1 MMTRKAIPSMIV
13 DRNGRPAMYYEVSRQ
28 QPGDRTFITQG
39 QSPTDEWKQLDGGTL
54 SKLQGAGRFLYKNCA
69 ILRGAVLEKASL
81 SFPLEPQFTG
91 ADKEWGSAAEA
102 WLYDWH
108 KVFCVAG
115 ETYDFDSACRIIQIN
130 ETVDGDIG
138 TVLRKT
144 SSNYPQVQFI
154 RGHRINARDWSQ
166 ERFRNGVQTTRD
178 GKPVAYSVLGETD
191 ADDVIIPAN
200 DFILTYRPDMPDQ
213 LRGVSKLCAS
223 IVDFAD
229 VKRLRQYEMRAQMM
243 LASQALIEKNE
254 TGEADTAAEAISMPT
269 TDGSGTPTGLVTQL
283 YEGGMVRYYRSNS
296 GSGLEAFRGGDRPS
310 MSAQAFEDRIVTGA
324 LYAMEWDP
332 NFALAIKE
340 PGGAYARTVI
350 EKIRRSVANGQKV
363 VKKWAR
369 RVDGWALSVAMKNGD
384 LPYPSDGDWY
394 SWDYQGPA
402 RITADTGNEQNARR
416 EGYKL
421 GMTTLKSE
429 QAEGGNWWEET
440 RAQRSVEID
449 DLLTRAQATATK
461 FGISIQEALTLY
473 EQRSP
478 NPMPSPTEPAPTG
491 AQP

>member
-1 MMTRKAIPSMIV
+1 
-13 DRNGRPAMYYEVSRQ
+13 
-28 QPGDRTFITQG
+28 
-39 QSPTDEWKQLDGGTL
+39 
-54 SKLQGAGRFLYKNCA
+54 
-69 ILRGAVLEKASL
+69 
-81 SFPLEPQFTG
+81 
-91 ADKEWGSAAEA
+91 
-102 WLYDWH
+102 
-108 KVFCVAG
+108 
-115 ETYDFDSACRIIQIN
+115 
-130 ETVDGDIG
+130 
-138 TVLRKT
+138 
-144 SSNYPQVQFI
+144 
-154 RGHRINARDWSQ
+154 
-166 ERFRNGVQTTRD
+166 
-178 GKPVAYSVLGETD
+178 
-191 ADDVIIPAN
+191 
-200 DFILTYRPDMPDQ
+200 
-213 LRGVSKLCAS
+213 
-223 IVDFAD
+223 
-229 VKRLRQYEMRAQMM
+229 
-243 LASQALIEKNE
+243 
-254 TGEADTAAEAISMPT
+254 
-269 TDGSGTPTGLVTQL
+269 
-283 YEGGMVRYYRSNS
+283 MVRYYRSNS

-310 MSAQAFEDRIVTGA
+310 MSAQAFEDRIISGA

-369 RVDGWALSVAMKNGD
+369 RVDGWALSVAMTNGD

-478 NPMPSPTEPAPTG
+478 NPMPSPVEPAPTG